1 MDSLKQTALTVQGK
15 EYSVRNLTDLTL
27 NAGEYV
33 GIKMTA
39 LTSASAITAE
49 GTGLDQLAVQYST
62 NGVQWSGQAD
72 FTAPAVL
79 RYIRIVNNTDSAVT
93 CDLEK
98 LGVTAE
104 NLKMNPSVLEHSFTN
119 ALKEGNGIIF
129 LTEIVPLMHGR
140 MKHNR
145 TEIIL
150 SLISVRQLLC
160 MMSMW

>member
-1 MDSLKQTALTVQGK
+1 M
-15 EYSVRNLTDLTL
+15 
-27 NAGEYV
+27 
-33 GIKMTA
+33 
-39 LTSASAITAE
+39 
-49 GTGLDQLAVQYST
+49 
-62 NGVQWSGQAD
+62 
-72 FTAPAVL
+72 
-79 RYIRIVNNTDSAVT
+79 NNTDSAVT

-119 ALKEGNGIIF
+119 ARKRENGIIF

-150 SLISVRQLLC
+150 SLISVRQLLL
-160 MMSMW
+160 